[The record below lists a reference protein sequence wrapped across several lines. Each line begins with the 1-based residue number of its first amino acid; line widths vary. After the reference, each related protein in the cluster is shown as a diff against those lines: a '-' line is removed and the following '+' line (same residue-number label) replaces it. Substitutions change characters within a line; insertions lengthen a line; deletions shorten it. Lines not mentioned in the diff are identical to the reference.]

1 MYIDWDFGYRSRWC
15 GIDPWKVSLTLKKNL
30 YGECYDGHSIQIACE
45 ELVRKGKMFKK
56 DDFVFKD
63 GSKFNIMIDTETG
76 EAVLVSIRDSSIQVH
91 TRLFRY

>member
-1 MYIDWDFGYRSRWC
+1 
-15 GIDPWKVSLTLKKNL
+15 
-30 YGECYDGHSIQIACE
+30 
-45 ELVRKGKMFKK
+45 MFKK